1 MSAANA
7 NANAAAAPGSVASH
21 HYFDRDVG
29 LMAVKLLP
37 SEYYVTAGDTVLSTV
52 LGSCVAACLHDM
64 DAGVAGMNHFMLPD
78 DGDADAGKRDAA
90 ESMRYGAYAMDVL
103 IRELVRAGARR
114 DRLRAKVFGGGAV
127 LANMTTLN
135 IGDRNAD
142 FVLRYL
148 RAERIEIAAQDLR
161 GPHARRVC
169 FLPATGK
176 AIVRKLRAQTEVQ
189 SIQREEGELLRRLS
203 GQRVP
208 PLPDTERAT
217 ATTTTTTTSNAAAA
231 RVAPVAGTKGSR

>member
-1 MSAANA
+1 MTDP
-7 NANAAAAPGSVASH
+7 NAAAPESVASH

-37 SEYYVTAGDTVLSTV
+37 SEYYVTSSNTALSTV
-52 LGSCVAACLHDM
+52 LGSCVAACLHDRE
-64 DAGVAGMNHFMLPD
+64 AGVAGMNHFMLPD
-78 DGDADAGKRDAA
+78 DGESGAGAGTRDAA

-114 DRLRAKVFGGGAV
+114 ERLRAKVFGGGAV

-148 RAERIEIAAQDLR
+148 RDERIEVAAQDLR

-169 FLPATGK
+169 FVPATGK
-176 AIVRKLRAQTEVQ
+176 AIVRKLRAQTEVRQ
-189 SIQREEGELLRRLS
+189 VQHEEGELLRRLS
-203 GQRVP
+203 G
-208 PLPDTERAT
+208 
-217 ATTTTTTTSNAAAA
+217 S
-231 RVAPVAGTKGSR
+231 RVAPAVENKGNQ